1 MKKILSVLCVTM
13 LLCAVLA
20 MPTSAAVA
28 PAVRVDGPA
37 QAKAGDTIGVA
48 VYVQGA
54 IGGVEATLQYDPAK
68 LDYVSTTLPADVV
81 ALGNTED
88 VTVRVDEATGTIR
101 ILCLS
106 NVDAGISPDDAWLTL
121 NFTVLMDTASDEAAV
136 TLNNVVASDMDGTA
150 SVVVTEADT
159 DLTVMDETNPMIDMQ
174 GATIRT
180 DGAGIRFESTK
191 AVAFDA
197 AEIAEAGVLMFP
209 TALLYDGQDLELTTV
224 GKRGTVPAVAKVTDA
239 AQIAKI
245 AGGESLF
252 ATLTSSTTG
261 GRGNVAITARAY
273 VKMTSGDVYYY
284 SFNDSDTPVVT
295 AGAANRSVV
304 SVAQSI
310 AKTAITKGA
319 TDTLDGL
326 EEKAGN
332 LTDDEVA
339 TLIAFC
345 KANVSYLK

>member
-1 MKKILSVLCVTM
+1 MKKMLSVLCVAL

-20 MPTSAAVA
+20 MPASAAVT
-28 PAVRVDGPA
+28 PAVRIDGPA
-37 QAKAGDTIGVA
+37 QARAGDTIGVA

-54 IGGVEATLQYDPAK
+54 IGGVEATVKYDPAK
-68 LDYVSTTLPADVV
+68 LDYVSTTLREDVV

-106 NVDAGISPDDAWLTL
+106 NVDFGVAPDDAWVTL
-121 NFTVLMDTASDEAAV
+121 NFTVLMDAASDAAAV
-136 TLNNVVASDMDGTA
+136 TLDDVVAADMDGTA

-191 AVAFDA
+191 ALAFDA
-197 AEIAEAGVLMFP
+197 SAVEEAGVLMFP
-209 TALLYDGQDLELTTV
+209 TALLYDGQDLELGTV
-224 GKRGTVPAVAKVTDA
+224 GKRGTTPAVAKTTDA
-239 AQIAKI
+239 EQIAKI
-245 AGGESLF
+245 ASGDSLF

-261 GRGNVAITARAY
+261 GRGNGAVTARAD

-284 SFNDSDTPVVT
+284 SFNDSTAPAVT

-310 AKTAITKGA
+310 AQAALAGGA

-326 EEKAGN
+326 EEKVGN

-345 KANVSYLK
+345 NANIRYL